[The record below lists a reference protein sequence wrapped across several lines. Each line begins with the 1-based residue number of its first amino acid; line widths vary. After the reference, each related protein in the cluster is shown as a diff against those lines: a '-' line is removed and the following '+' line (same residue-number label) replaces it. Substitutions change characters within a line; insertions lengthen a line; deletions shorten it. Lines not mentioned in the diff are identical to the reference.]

1 MTNKGFNFMS
11 ISKTLLLVSVLNLA
25 SPLLAQQV
33 LKPEQAFPVSI
44 SYEEDNI
51 LVSHDVKEG
60 YYLYKDKISYASTNE
75 NIRLNK
81 IQLPA
86 GISHFDEFFGSTEIY
101 RDSMI
106 VKIPLSI
113 IEQDLID
120 NKFIVEIKLQGCAD
134 IGLCYPPQTWQREV
148 FLDKSNL
155 KQTNQIDIA
164 NESEQYIL
172 GNLISEGNIF
182 LIFITF
188 LGAGFLLAFTPC
200 HLPTIPILSGIII
213 GQSGTTNT
221 LKSLSLSLT
230 YVAGMAITYSAAGIV
245 AAIAGQQIQALFRLP
260 LFLIAMAILFSIL
273 GLSMLGRYNIQM
285 PGLLINK
292 FNSMLA
298 KQKGGTFI
306 GVLTVGILS
315 ALLVTACVAP
325 PLVATLMVIGESGDI
340 FRGIL
345 ALSSLSLG
353 LGIPLILIGV
363 SAGKWLPKT
372 GDWLNTVKEFFGFV
386 MFGLA
391 IWILNPLVTLEAI
404 NILWSILIVF
414 AGIYFGGTK
423 IYQSFKNNKKRRESY
438 TGFIVILIGLS
449 MLINQF
455 AVMQKENTSQ
465 KLSIKKDSLF
475 TQILSVEDLDQNLRI
490 AGKDNKITLLYF
502 TADWCVSCRQLE
514 RETFTDKALISLLEE
529 INTIKADVSM
539 NSKED
544 KALMNKYGIF
554 GPPTMLIF
562 NTSGEEKNNLRK
574 IGVTKAEELLTD
586 LNRLKDKQAIILG
599 ANL

>member
-1 MTNKGFNFMS
+1 MINKGFNFMN
-11 ISKTLLLVSVLNLA
+11 IAKTLLLASVLNLV

-33 LKPEQAFPVSI
+33 LKPEQAFPVSV
-44 SYEEDNI
+44 SYEAGSI
-51 LVSHDVKEG
+51 LISHDVQEG

-81 IQLPA
+81 IELPA
-86 GISHFDEFFGSTEIY
+86 GRAHFDEFFGSTEIY
-101 RDSMI
+101 RDSMV

-113 IEQDLID
+113 IERDLVE
-120 NKFIVEIKLQGCAD
+120 NSFIIEIKLQGCAN

-148 FLDKSNL
+148 FLDQSNL
-155 KQTNQIDIA
+155 QPVNQIEITSK
-164 NESEQYIL
+164 SEQYRL

-182 LIFITF
+182 LVFITF

-230 YVAGMAITYSAAGIV
+230 YVAGMAITYSTAGIV

-273 GLSMLGRYNIQM
+273 GLGMLGRYNIQI
-285 PGLLINK
+285 PSLLMNK

-298 KQKGGTFI
+298 RQKGGTFI

-372 GDWLNTVKEFFGFV
+372 GDWLNTVKEVFGFI

-391 IWILNPLVTLEAI
+391 IWIINPLVPFEAI
-404 NILWSILIVF
+404 NILWSILIIF

-423 IYQSFKNNKKRRESY
+423 IYQSFKNNKKRREIY
-438 TGFIVILIGLS
+438 TGFVVILIGFS

-455 AVMQKENTSQ
+455 AVIQKENTRQ
-465 KLSIKKDSLF
+465 KLSIKF
-475 TQILSVEDLDQNLRI
+475 EQILSIKDLDENLRI
-490 AGKDNKITLLYF
+490 ASKDNKITLLYF

-514 RETFTDKALISLLEE
+514 RETFTDKALISLLAE

-562 NTSGEEKNNLRK
+562 NTIGEEKNSLRK

-586 LNRLKDKQAIILG
+586 LNRLKDKQAKILG

>member
-1 MTNKGFNFMS
+1 MTNKGFNLIN
-11 ISKTLLLVSVLNLA
+11 ISKALLLASVLNLVA
-25 SPLLAQQV
+25 PLLAQQV
-33 LKPEQAFPVSI
+33 LKPEQAFPVSV

-51 LVSHDVKEG
+51 LVSHDIKEG
-60 YYLYKDKISYASTNE
+60 YYLYKDKISYASINE

-113 IEQDLID
+113 IEQDLIE
-120 NKFIVEIKLQGCAD
+120 NKFILEIKLQGCAD
-134 IGLCYPPQTWQREV
+134 IGLCYPPQIWQREV
-148 FLDKSNL
+148 FLDKSSL
-155 KQTNQIDIA
+155 KQANQIDIA
-164 NESEQYIL
+164 NESEQYRL

-285 PGLLINK
+285 PVLIMNK
-292 FNSMLA
+292 FNSILS

-372 GDWLNTVKEFFGFV
+372 GDWLNTVKEVFGFV

-391 IWILNPLVTLEAI
+391 IWILNPLVPLEAI
-404 NILWSILIVF
+404 NILWSILIIF
-414 AGIYFGGTK
+414 AGIYFGGAK
-423 IYQSFKNNKKRRESY
+423 IYKSFKNNKKRREVY
-438 TGFIVILIGLS
+438 TGFVVILIGFS

-455 AVMQKENTSQ
+455 AVMQKENTSK
-465 KLSIKKDSLF
+465 KLSINKDSLF
-475 TQILSVEDLDQNLRI
+475 TQILSLEDLDQNLRI
-490 AGKDNKITLLYF
+490 ASKDNKITLLYF

-514 RETFTDKALISLLEE
+514 RETFTDKALISLLAE

-544 KALMNKYGIF
+544 IALMNKYGIF

-562 NTSGEEKNNLRK
+562 NTSGEEKNSLRK
-574 IGVTKAEELLTD
+574 IGVTQAEELLTD
-586 LNRLKDKQAIILG
+586 LSRLKDKQAKILG

>member
-1 MTNKGFNFMS
+1 MN
-11 ISKTLLLVSVLNLA
+11 IAKTLLLASVLNLV

-33 LKPEQAFPVSI
+33 LKPEQAFPVSV
-44 SYEEDNI
+44 SYEAGSI
-51 LVSHDVKEG
+51 LISHDVQEG

-81 IQLPA
+81 IELPA
-86 GISHFDEFFGSTEIY
+86 GRAHFDEFFGSTEIY
-101 RDSMI
+101 RDSMV
-106 VKIPLSI
+106 VKTPLII
-113 IEQDLID
+113 IEKDLVE
-120 NKFIVEIKLQGCAD
+120 NSFIVEIKLQGCAD

-148 FLDKSNL
+148 FLN
-155 KQTNQIDIA
+155 QTNLNQSNQIEIES
-164 NESEQYIL
+164 ESEQYKL
-172 GNLISEGNIF
+172 GNLISEGNVF
-182 LIFITF
+182 LVFITF

-230 YVAGMAITYSAAGIV
+230 YVAGMAITYSTAGIV

-273 GLSMLGRYNIQM
+273 GLGMLGRYNIQM
-285 PGLLINK
+285 PGLLMNK
-292 FNSMLA
+292 FNSILA
-298 KQKGGTFI
+298 QQKGGTFV
-306 GVLTVGILS
+306 GVLTLGILS

-372 GDWLNTVKEFFGFV
+372 GDWLNTVKEVFGFI

-391 IWILNPLVTLEAI
+391 IWIINPLVPFEAI
-404 NILWSILIVF
+404 NILWSILIIF

-423 IYQSFKNNKKRRESY
+423 IYQSFKNNKKRREIY
-438 TGFIVILIGLS
+438 TGFVVILIGFS

-455 AVMQKENTSQ
+455 AVIQKENTRQ
-465 KLSIKKDSLF
+465 KLSIKF
-475 TQILSVEDLDQNLRI
+475 EQILSIKDLDENLRI
-490 AGKDNKITLLYF
+490 ASKDNKITLLYF

-514 RETFTDKALISLLEE
+514 RETFTDKTLTSLFEE
-529 INTIKADVSM
+529 ISTLKADVSL
-539 NSKED
+539 NSEED
-544 KALMNKYGIF
+544 KALMSKYGIF

-562 NTSGEEKNNLRK
+562 STSGEEQNNLRK
-574 IGVTKAEELLTD
+574 IGVTKAEELFID
-586 LNRLKDKQAIILG
+586 LNRLKDREVKKSG
-599 ANL
+599 VNL

>member
-1 MTNKGFNFMS
+1 MTNKGFNFIN
-11 ISKTLLLVSVLNLA
+11 ISKILLLASLLNLV
-25 SPLLAQQV
+25 SPLLGQQV
-33 LKPEQAFPVSI
+33 LKPEQAFPVSV
-44 SYEEDNI
+44 SYEADSI
-51 LVSHDVKEG
+51 VVSHDIKEG

-86 GISHFDEFFGSTEIY
+86 GRAHFDEFFGSTEIY
-101 RDSMI
+101 RNAMI

-120 NKFIVEIKLQGCAD
+120 NNFIVEIKLQGCAD

-155 KQTNQIDIA
+155 KQVNQIDIA
-164 NESEQYIL
+164 RESEQYRL

-230 YVAGMAITYSAAGIV
+230 YVAGMAITYSTAGIV

-285 PGLLINK
+285 PGLLMNK
-292 FNSMLA
+292 FNSILS

-372 GDWLNTVKEFFGFV
+372 GDWLNTVKEVFGFI

-391 IWILNPLVTLEAI
+391 IWIINPLVPFEAI
-404 NILWSILIVF
+404 NILWSILIIF

-423 IYQSFKNNKKRRESY
+423 IYQSFKNNKKRREIY
-438 TGFIVILIGLS
+438 TGFVVILIGFS

-455 AVMQKENTSQ
+455 AVIQKENTRQ
-465 KLSIKKDSLF
+465 KLSIKF
-475 TQILSVEDLDQNLRI
+475 EQILSIKDLDENLRI
-490 AGKDNKITLLYF
+490 ASKDNKITLLYF

-514 RETFTDKALISLLEE
+514 RETFTDKALISLLAE

-539 NSKED
+539 DSKED

-562 NTSGEEKNNLRK
+562 NTNGEEKNSLRK

-586 LNRLKDKQAIILG
+586 LNRLKDKQAKILG

>member
-1 MTNKGFNFMS
+1 MS
-11 ISKTLLLVSVLNLA
+11 IAKTLLLASVLNLV

-33 LKPEQAFPVSI
+33 LKPEQAFPVSV
-44 SYEEDNI
+44 SYEAGSI
-51 LVSHDVKEG
+51 LISHDVQKG

-81 IQLPA
+81 IELPA
-86 GISHFDEFFGSTEIY
+86 GRAHFDEFFGSTEIY
-101 RDSMI
+101 RDSMV

-113 IEQDLID
+113 VEQDLVE
-120 NKFIVEIKLQGCAD
+120 NSFIVEIKLQGCAD

-148 FLDKSNL
+148 FLDQSNL
-155 KQTNQIDIA
+155 KQVNQIEITS
-164 NESEQYIL
+164 ESEQSRL
-172 GNLISEGNIF
+172 GNLISEGNVF
-182 LIFITF
+182 LVFITF

-230 YVAGMAITYSAAGIV
+230 YVAGMAITYSTAGIV

-273 GLSMLGRYNIQM
+273 GLGMLGRYNIQM
-285 PGLLINK
+285 PGLLMNK
-292 FNSMLA
+292 FNSILA
-298 KQKGGTFI
+298 QQKGGTFV
-306 GVLTVGILS
+306 GVLTLGILS

-325 PLVATLMVIGESGDI
+325 PLVATLMVIGESGNI

-363 SAGKWLPKT
+363 SAGRWLPKT
-372 GDWLNTVKEFFGFV
+372 GDWLNTVKEVFGFV

-391 IWILNPLVTLEAI
+391 IWILNPLVPFETI
-404 NILWSILIVF
+404 NILWSILIIF

-423 IYQSFKNNKKRRESY
+423 IYKSFKNNKKRRERYS
-438 TGFIVILIGLS
+438 GFVVILIGFS
-449 MLINQF
+449 MLTNQF
-455 AVMQKENTSQ
+455 IGMKKESTNQ
-465 KLSIKKDSLF
+465 KLSINQDSLF
-475 TQILSVEDLDQNLRI
+475 KQILSVEDLDKNLKI
-490 AGKDNKITLLYF
+490 AGKDNEITLLYV

-514 RETFTDKALISLLEE
+514 KETFTDKALTSLFAE
-529 INTIKADVSM
+529 INTLKADVSM
-539 NSKED
+539 NSEED

-562 NTSGEEKNNLRK
+562 STNGEEQNSLRK
-574 IGVTKAEELLTD
+574 IGVTKAKELFID
-586 LNRLKDKQAIILG
+586 LSRLKDREDKKSGAIL
-599 ANL
+599 

>member
-1 MTNKGFNFMS
+1 MTNKGFNLIN
-11 ISKTLLLVSVLNLA
+11 ISKALLLASVLNLVA
-25 SPLLAQQV
+25 PLLAQQV
-33 LKPEQAFPVSI
+33 LKPEQAFPVSV

-51 LVSHDVKEG
+51 LVSHDIKEG

-113 IEQDLID
+113 IEQDLIED
-120 NKFIVEIKLQGCAD
+120 KFILEIKLQGCAD
-134 IGLCYPPQTWQREV
+134 IGLCYPPQIWQREV
-148 FLDKSNL
+148 FLDKSSL
-155 KQTNQIDIA
+155 KQANQIDIA
-164 NESEQYIL
+164 NESEQYRL

-285 PGLLINK
+285 PVLIMNK
-292 FNSMLA
+292 FNSILS

-325 PLVATLMVIGESGDI
+325 PLVATLMVIGQSGDI

-372 GDWLNTVKEFFGFV
+372 GDWLNTVKEVFGFV

-391 IWILNPLVTLEAI
+391 IWILNPLVPLEAI
-404 NILWSILIVF
+404 NILWSILIIF
-414 AGIYFGGTK
+414 AGIYFGGAK
-423 IYQSFKNNKKRRESY
+423 IYKSFKNNKKRREVY
-438 TGFIVILIGLS
+438 TGFVVILIGFS

-455 AVMQKENTSQ
+455 AVMQKENTSK
-465 KLSIKKDSLF
+465 KLSINKDSLF
-475 TQILSVEDLDQNLRI
+475 TQILSLEDLDQNLRI
-490 AGKDNKITLLYF
+490 ASKDNKITLLYF

-514 RETFTDKALISLLEE
+514 RETFTDKALISLLAE

-544 KALMNKYGIF
+544 IALMNKYGIF

-562 NTSGEEKNNLRK
+562 NTSGEEKNSLRK
-574 IGVTKAEELLTD
+574 IGVTQAEELLTD
-586 LNRLKDKQAIILG
+586 LSRLKDKQAKILG

>member
-1 MTNKGFNFMS
+1 MTNKGFNLIN
-11 ISKTLLLVSVLNLA
+11 ISKALLLASVLNLVA
-25 SPLLAQQV
+25 PLLAQQV
-33 LKPEQAFPVSI
+33 LKPEQAFPVSV

-51 LVSHDVKEG
+51 LVSHDIKEG

-113 IEQDLID
+113 IEQDLIE
-120 NKFIVEIKLQGCAD
+120 NKFILEIKLQGCAD
-134 IGLCYPPQTWQREV
+134 IGLCYPPQIWQREV
-148 FLDKSNL
+148 FLDKSSL
-155 KQTNQIDIA
+155 KQANQIDIA
-164 NESEQYIL
+164 NESEQYRL

-285 PGLLINK
+285 PVLIMNK
-292 FNSMLA
+292 FNSILS

-372 GDWLNTVKEFFGFV
+372 GDWLNTVKEVFGFV

-391 IWILNPLVTLEAI
+391 IWILNPLVPLEAI
-404 NILWSILIVF
+404 NILWSILIIF
-414 AGIYFGGTK
+414 AGIYFGGAK
-423 IYQSFKNNKKRRESY
+423 IYKSFKNNKKRREVY
-438 TGFIVILIGLS
+438 TGFVVILIGFS

-455 AVMQKENTSQ
+455 AVMQKENTSK
-465 KLSIKKDSLF
+465 KLSINKDSLF
-475 TQILSVEDLDQNLRI
+475 TQILSLEDLDQNLRI
-490 AGKDNKITLLYF
+490 ASKDNKITLLYF

-514 RETFTDKALISLLEE
+514 RETFTDKALISLLAE

-544 KALMNKYGIF
+544 IALMNKYGIF

-562 NTSGEEKNNLRK
+562 NTSGEEKNSLRK
-574 IGVTKAEELLTD
+574 IGVTQAEELLTD
-586 LNRLKDKQAIILG
+586 LSRLKDKQAKILG

>member
-1 MTNKGFNFMS
+1 MINKGFNFMN
-11 ISKTLLLVSVLNLA
+11 IAKTLLLASVLNLV

-33 LKPEQAFPVSI
+33 LKPEQAFPVSV
-44 SYEEDNI
+44 SYEAGSI
-51 LVSHDVKEG
+51 LISHDVQEG
-60 YYLYKDKISYASTNE
+60 YYLYKDKISYTSTNE

-81 IQLPA
+81 IELPA
-86 GISHFDEFFGSTEIY
+86 GRAHFDEFFGSTEIY
-101 RDSMI
+101 RDSMV

-113 IEQDLID
+113 IERDLVE
-120 NKFIVEIKLQGCAD
+120 NSFIIEIKLQGCAN

-148 FLDKSNL
+148 FLDQSNL
-155 KQTNQIDIA
+155 QPVNQIEITSK
-164 NESEQYIL
+164 SEQYRL

-182 LIFITF
+182 LVFITF

-230 YVAGMAITYSAAGIV
+230 YVAGMAITYSTAGIV

-273 GLSMLGRYNIQM
+273 GLGMLGRYNIQI
-285 PGLLINK
+285 PSLLMNK

-298 KQKGGTFI
+298 RQKGGTFI

-372 GDWLNTVKEFFGFV
+372 GDWLNTVKEVFGFV

-391 IWILNPLVTLEAI
+391 IWILNPLVPFEAI
-404 NILWSILIVF
+404 NILWSILIIF

-423 IYQSFKNNKKRRESY
+423 IYQSFKNNKKRRETY
-438 TGFIVILIGLS
+438 TGFVVILIGFS

-465 KLSIKKDSLF
+465 KLSMNKDSLF
-475 TQILSVEDLDQNLRI
+475 TQILSVEDLDKNLKI

-514 RETFTDKALISLLEE
+514 RETFTDKALISFLAE

-562 NTSGEEKNNLRK
+562 NTIGEEKNSLRK

-586 LNRLKDKQAIILG
+586 LNRLKDKQAKILG

>member
-1 MTNKGFNFMS
+1 MTNKGFNLIN
-11 ISKTLLLVSVLNLA
+11 ISKALLLASVLNLVA
-25 SPLLAQQV
+25 PLLAQQV
-33 LKPEQAFPVSI
+33 LKPEQAFPVSV

-51 LVSHDVKEG
+51 LVSHDIKEG

-113 IEQDLID
+113 IEQDLIE
-120 NKFIVEIKLQGCAD
+120 NKFILEIKLQGCAD
-134 IGLCYPPQTWQREV
+134 IGLCYPPQIWQREV
-148 FLDKSNL
+148 FLDKSSL
-155 KQTNQIDIA
+155 KQANQIDIA
-164 NESEQYIL
+164 NESEQYRL

-285 PGLLINK
+285 PVLIMNK
-292 FNSMLA
+292 FNSILS

-372 GDWLNTVKEFFGFV
+372 GDWLNTVKEVFGFV

-391 IWILNPLVTLEAI
+391 IWILNPLVPLEAI
-404 NILWSILIVF
+404 NILWSILIIF
-414 AGIYFGGTK
+414 AGIYFGGAK
-423 IYQSFKNNKKRRESY
+423 IYKSFKNNKKRREVY
-438 TGFIVILIGLS
+438 TGFVVILIGFS

-455 AVMQKENTSQ
+455 AVMQKENTSK
-465 KLSIKKDSLF
+465 KLSINKDSLF

-490 AGKDNKITLLYF
+490 ASKDNKITLLYF

-514 RETFTDKALISLLEE
+514 RETFTDKALISLLAE

-544 KALMNKYGIF
+544 IALMNKYGIF

-562 NTSGEEKNNLRK
+562 NTSGEEKNSLRK
-574 IGVTKAEELLTD
+574 IGVTQAEELLTD
-586 LNRLKDKQAIILG
+586 LSRLKDKQAKILG

>member
-1 MTNKGFNFMS
+1 MS
-11 ISKTLLLVSVLNLA
+11 IAKTLLLASVLNLV

-33 LKPEQAFPVSI
+33 LKPEQAFPVSV
-44 SYEEDNI
+44 SYEAGSI
-51 LVSHDVKEG
+51 LISHDVQEG

-81 IQLPA
+81 IELPA
-86 GISHFDEFFGSTEIY
+86 GRAHFDEFFGSTEIY
-101 RDSMI
+101 RDSMV

-113 IEQDLID
+113 VEQDLVE
-120 NKFIVEIKLQGCAD
+120 NSFIVEIKLQGCAD

-148 FLDKSNL
+148 FLDQSNL
-155 KQTNQIDIA
+155 KQVNQIEITS
-164 NESEQYIL
+164 ESEQSRL
-172 GNLISEGNIF
+172 GNLISEGNVF
-182 LIFITF
+182 LVFITF

-230 YVAGMAITYSAAGIV
+230 YVAGMAITYSTAGIV

-273 GLSMLGRYNIQM
+273 GLGMLGRYNIQM
-285 PGLLINK
+285 PGLLMNK
-292 FNSMLA
+292 FNSILA
-298 KQKGGTFI
+298 QQKGGTFV
-306 GVLTVGILS
+306 GVLTLGILS

-325 PLVATLMVIGESGDI
+325 PLVATLMVIGESGNI

-363 SAGKWLPKT
+363 SAGRWLPKT
-372 GDWLNTVKEFFGFV
+372 GDWLNTVKEVFGFV

-391 IWILNPLVTLEAI
+391 IWILNPLVPFETI
-404 NILWSILIVF
+404 NILWSILIIF

-423 IYQSFKNNKKRRESY
+423 IYKSFKNNKKRRERYS
-438 TGFIVILIGLS
+438 GFVVILIGFS
-449 MLINQF
+449 MLTNQF
-455 AVMQKENTSQ
+455 IGMKKESTNQ
-465 KLSIKKDSLF
+465 KLSINQDSLF
-475 TQILSVEDLDQNLRI
+475 KQILSVEDLDKNLKI
-490 AGKDNKITLLYF
+490 AGKDNEITLLYV

-514 RETFTDKALISLLEE
+514 KETFTDKTLTSLFAE
-529 INTIKADVSM
+529 INTLKADVSM
-539 NSKED
+539 NSEED

-562 NTSGEEKNNLRK
+562 STNGEEQNSLRK
-574 IGVTKAEELLTD
+574 IGVTKAKELFID
-586 LNRLKDKQAIILG
+586 LSRLKDREDKKSGAIL
-599 ANL
+599 

>member
-562 NTSGEEKNNLRK
+562 NTIGEEKNSLRK

-586 LNRLKDKQAIILG
+586 LNRLKDKQAKIVG

>member
-1 MTNKGFNFMS
+1 MN
-11 ISKTLLLVSVLNLA
+11 IAKTLLLASVLNLV

-44 SYEEDNI
+44 SYEADSI
-51 LVSHDVKEG
+51 LISHDVQEG

-81 IQLPA
+81 IELPA
-86 GISHFDEFFGSTEIY
+86 GRAHFDEFFGSTEIY
-101 RDSMI
+101 RDSMV

-113 IEQDLID
+113 IERDLVE
-120 NKFIVEIKLQGCAD
+120 NSFIIEIKLQGCAD

-148 FLDKSNL
+148 FLDQSNL
-155 KQTNQIDIA
+155 QPLNQIEITSK
-164 NESEQYIL
+164 SEQYRL

-182 LIFITF
+182 LVFITF

-230 YVAGMAITYSAAGIV
+230 YVAGMAITYSTAGIV

-273 GLSMLGRYNIQM
+273 GLGMLGRYNIQM
-285 PGLLINK
+285 PGLLMNK
-292 FNSMLA
+292 FNSILA
-298 KQKGGTFI
+298 QQKGGTFV
-306 GVLTVGILS
+306 GVLTLGILS

-372 GDWLNTVKEFFGFV
+372 GDWLNTVKEVFGFV

-391 IWILNPLVTLEAI
+391 IWILNPLVPFEAI
-404 NILWSILIVF
+404 NILWSILIIF

-423 IYQSFKNNKKRRESY
+423 IYQSFKNNKKRRETY
-438 TGFIVILIGLS
+438 TAFVVILIGFS

-465 KLSIKKDSLF
+465 KLSMNKDSLF
-475 TQILSVEDLDQNLRI
+475 TRILSVEDLDKNLKI

-514 RETFTDKALISLLEE
+514 RETFTDKALISLLAE

-562 NTSGEEKNNLRK
+562 NTIGEEKNSLRK

-586 LNRLKDKQAIILG
+586 LNRLKDKQAKIVG

>member
-1 MTNKGFNFMS
+1 MINKGFNFMS
-11 ISKTLLLVSVLNLA
+11 IAKTLLLASVLNLV

-33 LKPEQAFPVSI
+33 LKPEQAFPVSV
-44 SYEEDNI
+44 SYEAGSI
-51 LVSHDVKEG
+51 LISHDVQEG

-81 IQLPA
+81 IELPA
-86 GISHFDEFFGSTEIY
+86 GRAHFDEFFGSTEIY
-101 RDSMI
+101 RDSMV

-113 IEQDLID
+113 VEQDLVE
-120 NKFIVEIKLQGCAD
+120 NSFIVEIKLQGCAD

-148 FLDKSNL
+148 FLDQSNL
-155 KQTNQIDIA
+155 KQVNQIEITS
-164 NESEQYIL
+164 ESEQSRL
-172 GNLISEGNIF
+172 GNLISEGNVF
-182 LIFITF
+182 LVFITF

-230 YVAGMAITYSAAGIV
+230 YVAGMAITYSTAGIV

-273 GLSMLGRYNIQM
+273 GLGMLGRYNIQM
-285 PGLLINK
+285 PGLLMNK
-292 FNSMLA
+292 FNSILA
-298 KQKGGTFI
+298 QQKGGTFV
-306 GVLTVGILS
+306 GVLTLGILS

-325 PLVATLMVIGESGDI
+325 PLVATLMVIGESGNI

-363 SAGKWLPKT
+363 SAGRWLPKT
-372 GDWLNTVKEFFGFV
+372 GDWLNTVKEVFGFV

-391 IWILNPLVTLEAI
+391 IWILNPLVPFETI
-404 NILWSILIVF
+404 NILWSILIIF

-423 IYQSFKNNKKRRESY
+423 IYKSFKNNKKRRERYS
-438 TGFIVILIGLS
+438 GFVVILIGFS
-449 MLINQF
+449 MLTNQF
-455 AVMQKENTSQ
+455 IGMKKESTNQ
-465 KLSIKKDSLF
+465 KLSINQDSLF
-475 TQILSVEDLDQNLRI
+475 KQILSVEDLDKNLKI
-490 AGKDNKITLLYF
+490 AGKDNEITLLYV

-514 RETFTDKALISLLEE
+514 KETFTDKALTSLFAE
-529 INTIKADVSM
+529 INTLKADVSM
-539 NSKED
+539 NSEED

-562 NTSGEEKNNLRK
+562 STNGEEQNSLRK
-574 IGVTKAEELLTD
+574 IGVTKAKELFID
-586 LNRLKDKQAIILG
+586 LSRLKDREDKKSGAIL
-599 ANL
+599 

>member
-1 MTNKGFNFMS
+1 MTNKGFNLIN
-11 ISKTLLLVSVLNLA
+11 ISKALLLASVLNLVA
-25 SPLLAQQV
+25 PLLAQQV
-33 LKPEQAFPVSI
+33 LKPEQAFPVSV

-51 LVSHDVKEG
+51 LVSHDIKEG

-113 IEQDLID
+113 IEQDLIED
-120 NKFIVEIKLQGCAD
+120 KFILEIKLQGCAD
-134 IGLCYPPQTWQREV
+134 IGLCYPPQIWQREV
-148 FLDKSNL
+148 FLDKSSL
-155 KQTNQIDIA
+155 KQANQIDIA
-164 NESEQYIL
+164 NESEQYRL

-273 GLSMLGRYNIQM
+273 GLSMLGRYKIQM
-285 PGLLINK
+285 PVLIMNK
-292 FNSMLA
+292 FNSILS

-372 GDWLNTVKEFFGFV
+372 GDWLNTVKEVFGFV

-391 IWILNPLVTLEAI
+391 IWILNPLVPLEAI
-404 NILWSILIVF
+404 NILWSILIIF
-414 AGIYFGGTK
+414 AGIYFGGAK
-423 IYQSFKNNKKRRESY
+423 IYKSFKNNKKRREVY
-438 TGFIVILIGLS
+438 TGFVVILIGFS

-455 AVMQKENTSQ
+455 AVMQKENTSK
-465 KLSIKKDSLF
+465 KLSINKDSLF
-475 TQILSVEDLDQNLRI
+475 TQILSLEDLDQNLRI
-490 AGKDNKITLLYF
+490 ASKDNKITLLYF

-514 RETFTDKALISLLEE
+514 RETFTDKALISLLAE

-544 KALMNKYGIF
+544 IALMNKYGIF

-562 NTSGEEKNNLRK
+562 NTSGEEKNSLRK
-574 IGVTKAEELLTD
+574 IGVTQAEELLTD
-586 LNRLKDKQAIILG
+586 LSRLKDKQAKILG

>member
-1 MTNKGFNFMS
+1 MN
-11 ISKTLLLVSVLNLA
+11 IAKTLLLASVLNLV

-33 LKPEQAFPVSI
+33 LKPEQAFPVSV
-44 SYEEDNI
+44 SYEAGSI
-51 LVSHDVKEG
+51 LISHDVQEG

-81 IQLPA
+81 IELPA
-86 GISHFDEFFGSTEIY
+86 GRAHFDEFFGSTEIY
-101 RDSMI
+101 RDSMV

-113 IEQDLID
+113 IERDLVE
-120 NKFIVEIKLQGCAD
+120 NSFIIEIKLQGCAN

-148 FLDKSNL
+148 FLDQSNL
-155 KQTNQIDIA
+155 QPVNQIEITSK
-164 NESEQYIL
+164 SEQYRL

-182 LIFITF
+182 LVFITF

-230 YVAGMAITYSAAGIV
+230 YVAGMAITYSTAGIV

-273 GLSMLGRYNIQM
+273 GLGMLGRYNIQI
-285 PGLLINK
+285 PSLLMNK

-298 KQKGGTFI
+298 RQKGGTFI

-325 PLVATLMVIGESGDI
+325 PLVATLMVIGESGNI

-372 GDWLNTVKEFFGFV
+372 GDWLNTVKEVFGFV

-391 IWILNPLVTLEAI
+391 IWILNPLVPFEAI
-404 NILWSILIVF
+404 NILWSILIIF

-423 IYQSFKNNKKRRESY
+423 IYQSFKNNKKRRETY
-438 TGFIVILIGLS
+438 TGFVVILIGFS

-465 KLSIKKDSLF
+465 KLSMNKDSLF
-475 TQILSVEDLDQNLRI
+475 TQILSVEDLDKNLKI

-514 RETFTDKALISLLEE
+514 RETFTDKALISLLAE
-529 INTIKADVSM
+529 INTIKADVTM
-539 NSKED
+539 DSKED

-562 NTSGEEKNNLRK
+562 NTIGEEKNSLRK

-586 LNRLKDKQAIILG
+586 LNRLKDKQAKILG

>member
-1 MTNKGFNFMS
+1 MTNKGFNLIN
-11 ISKTLLLVSVLNLA
+11 ISKALLLASVLNLVA
-25 SPLLAQQV
+25 PLLAQQV
-33 LKPEQAFPVSI
+33 LKPEQAFPVSV

-51 LVSHDVKEG
+51 LVSHDIKEG

-113 IEQDLID
+113 IEQDLIED
-120 NKFIVEIKLQGCAD
+120 KFILEIKLQGCAD
-134 IGLCYPPQTWQREV
+134 IGLCYPPQIWQREV
-148 FLDKSNL
+148 FLDKSSL
-155 KQTNQIDIA
+155 KQANQIDIA
-164 NESEQYIL
+164 NESEQYRL

-285 PGLLINK
+285 PVLIMNK
-292 FNSMLA
+292 FNSILS

-372 GDWLNTVKEFFGFV
+372 GDWLNTVKEVFGFV

-391 IWILNPLVTLEAI
+391 IWILNPLVPLEAI
-404 NILWSILIVF
+404 NILWSILIIF
-414 AGIYFGGTK
+414 AGIYFGGAK
-423 IYQSFKNNKKRRESY
+423 IYKSFKNNKKRREVY
-438 TGFIVILIGLS
+438 TGFVVILIGFS

-455 AVMQKENTSQ
+455 AVMQKENTSK
-465 KLSIKKDSLF
+465 KLSINKDSLF
-475 TQILSVEDLDQNLRI
+475 TQILSLEDLDQNLRI
-490 AGKDNKITLLYF
+490 ASKDNKITLLYF

-514 RETFTDKALISLLEE
+514 RETFTDKALISLLAE

-544 KALMNKYGIF
+544 IALMNKYGIF

-562 NTSGEEKNNLRK
+562 NTSGEEKNSLRK
-574 IGVTKAEELLTD
+574 IGVTQAEELLTD
-586 LNRLKDKQAIILG
+586 LSRLKDKQAKILG

>member
-372 GDWLNTVKEFFGFV
+372 GDWLNTVKEVFGFV

-391 IWILNPLVTLEAI
+391 IWILNPLVPFEAI
-404 NILWSILIVF
+404 NILWSILIIF

-423 IYQSFKNNKKRRESY
+423 IYQSFKNNKKRRETY
-438 TGFIVILIGLS
+438 TAFVVILIGFS

-465 KLSIKKDSLF
+465 KLSMNKDSLF
-475 TQILSVEDLDQNLRI
+475 TRILSVEDLDKNLKI

>member
-1 MTNKGFNFMS
+1 MINKHFNFMN
-11 ISKTLLLVSVLNLA
+11 IAKILLLASVLNLV

-33 LKPEQAFPVSI
+33 LKPEQAFPVSV
-44 SYEEDNI
+44 SYQAGSI
-51 LVSHDVKEG
+51 LISHDVQEG
-60 YYLYKDKISYASTNE
+60 YYLYKDKISYASTNQ

-81 IQLPA
+81 IELPA
-86 GISHFDEFFGSTEIY
+86 GRAHFDEFFGSTEIY
-101 RDSMI
+101 RDSML
-106 VKIPLSI
+106 VKIPLII
-113 IEQDLID
+113 IEQDLVE
-120 NKFIVEIKLQGCAD
+120 NSFILEIKLQGCAD

-148 FLDKSNL
+148 FLN
-155 KQTNQIDIA
+155 QTNLNQSNQIEIES
-164 NESEQYIL
+164 ESEQYKL
-172 GNLISEGNIF
+172 GNLISEGNVF
-182 LIFITF
+182 LVFITF

-230 YVAGMAITYSAAGIV
+230 YVAGMAITYSTAGIV

-273 GLSMLGRYNIQM
+273 GLGMLGRYNIQM
-285 PGLLINK
+285 PGLLMNK
-292 FNSMLA
+292 FNSILA
-298 KQKGGTFI
+298 QQKGGTFL
-306 GVLTVGILS
+306 GVLTLGILS

-325 PLVATLMVIGESGDI
+325 PLVATLMVIGESGNI

-363 SAGKWLPKT
+363 SAGRWLPKT
-372 GDWLNTVKEFFGFV
+372 GDWLNTVKEVFGFV

-391 IWILNPLVTLEAI
+391 IWILNPLVPFETI
-404 NILWSILIVF
+404 NILWSILIIF

-423 IYQSFKNNKKRRESY
+423 IYQNFKNNKKRREIY
-438 TGFIVILIGLS
+438 LGFVVILIGFS
-449 MLINQF
+449 MLTNQF
-455 AVMQKENTSQ
+455 IGIKKENTNQ
-465 KLSIKKDSLF
+465 NLSTNKDALF
-475 TQILSVEDLDQNLRI
+475 NKILSVQDLDENLRMASI
-490 AGKDNKITLLYF
+490 DNKITLLYF

-514 RETFTDKALISLLEE
+514 RETFTDKDLISLLEE

-539 NSKED
+539 NSQED
-544 KALMNKYGIF
+544 KALMKKFGIF

-562 NTSGEEKNNLRK
+562 STSGKEQNSLRK
-574 IGVTKAEELLTD
+574 IGVTEAEELLAD
-586 LNRLKDKQAIILG
+586 LYKLRDKQAMVSGGSL
-599 ANL
+599 